1 MKRSCGL
8 PTAARNNLLGMKMS
22 HLGKDPP
29 WKADDIQA
37 KQPSQATSKF
47 LNHRNYEIINVYR
60 CHKPLGLGV
69 TVMNQQRANK
79 IKPIMQQKKEET

>member
-1 MKRSCGL
+1 MLS
-8 PTAARNNLLGMKMS
+8 PTAARTNLLGMKMS

-29 WKADDIQA
+29 TPVKTWKADDIQA
-37 KQPSQATSKF
+37 KQPSQATFKF
-47 LNHRNYEIINVYR
+47 LNHKNYEIINVYC

-79 IKPIMQQKKEET
+79 IKQIMQ